1 MAFRSDDIFVVL
13 IPMEHEGSA
22 LERIW
27 EESCTE
33 TRGERDE

>member
-1 MAFRSDDIFVVL
+1 MAFRNDDIFVVL

-22 LERIW
+22 

-33 TRGERDE
+33 TGGGRDEK